1 MDKGIG
7 FRRNIHLV
15 WLDATA
21 AFLLENDDSAILRDR
36 LDPIVGETISSHEN
50 RRMAIDI
57 LVNIWVRTG
66 ERYPKL
72 RTEALSLFANADTSS
87 DRIWLHYGLTMLYY
101 DFFRLGVDVL
111 GRISRYS
118 DEVTARDLK
127 KQIYAELG
135 QLGAIDK
142 AAERIIFSL
151 RDWGILA
158 DTEHRNV
165 YAPRRQALRT
175 NRRDLE
181 QWLLAVALT
190 ANPAEEIPFADLV
203 RLPELF
209 PFRFTVGVDELRTAS
224 RFEVNRQGLGWDM
237 VRLVSSKRELAGRG
251 VDLQSVLP

>member
-7 FRRNIHLV
+7 FRRNIHLA

-21 AFLLENDDSAILRDR
+21 KFLLETDDSAELRER
-36 LDPIVGETISSHEN
+36 LEPVVGELISSREN

-57 LVNIWVRTG
+57 LINIWVRNG

-72 RTEALSLFANADTSS
+72 RAEALSLFANADTSS
-87 DRIWLHYGLTMLYY
+87 DRIWLHYGLTLLYY

-151 RDWGILA
+151 RDWGIL
-158 DTEHRNV
+158 TETERRNV

-175 NRRDLE
+175 TCRDIE
-181 QWLLAVALT
+181 QWLLAAALT
-190 ANPAEEIPFADLV
+190 ANPAEEIPFADLI

-209 PFRFTVGVDELRTAS
+209 PFRFTVGVDELRTTS

-237 VRLVSSKRELAGRG
+237 VRLVTSRRELAANSSP
-251 VDLQSVLP
+251 LFQT